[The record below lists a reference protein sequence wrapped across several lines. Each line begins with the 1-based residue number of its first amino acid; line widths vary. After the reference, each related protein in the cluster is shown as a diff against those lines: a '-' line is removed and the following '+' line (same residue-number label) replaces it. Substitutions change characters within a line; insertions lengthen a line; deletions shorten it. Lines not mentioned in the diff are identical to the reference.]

1 MKTPQTVPRTL
12 MSDTL
17 ANQTAK
23 ATEDISQQIENIQS
37 ETGSAVAAT
46 ESITNK
52 VEEIN
57 GVTSTIAAAIEQQ
70 NAATQEVGQNINQV
84 SDASIETERMAKDT
98 LGAAGEL
105 ATKSD
110 ELQGHINKF
119 MENLGVKN

>member
-1 MKTPQTVPRTL
+1 M
-12 MSDTL
+12 
-17 ANQTAK
+17 
-23 ATEDISQQIENIQS
+23 
-37 ETGSAVAAT
+37 
-46 ESITNK
+46 
-52 VEEIN
+52 N